1 MVFPLGMYTVCTWQ
15 LAGTIQIAALQH
27 LARGWLIVALAAWLF
42 TFLGLL
48 RSSLRTLSSP
58 SSVQPF

>member
-1 MVFPLGMYTVCTWQ
+1 MYTVCTWK
-15 LAGTIQIAALQH
+15 LAGIIQIAALQY
-27 LARGWLIVALAAWLF
+27 LARGGLMIALAAWLL

-58 SSVQPF
+58 S